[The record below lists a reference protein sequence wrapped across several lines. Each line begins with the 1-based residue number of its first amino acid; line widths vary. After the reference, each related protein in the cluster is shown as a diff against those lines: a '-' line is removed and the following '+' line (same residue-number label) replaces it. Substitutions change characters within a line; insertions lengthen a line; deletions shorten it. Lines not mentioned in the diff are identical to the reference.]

1 MVQDGIKEFKE
12 LSPFF
17 FRELPT
23 ELKDLE
29 FTGLFETLSLPSHL
43 TVNWKKPEFILEEW
57 IYVAGS

>member
-43 TVNWKKPEFILEEW
+43 TVN
-57 IYVAGS
+57 